1 MTKAI
6 IKTFNDTENA
16 IENTF
21 AQNVK
26 TVYAP
31 FIKAVQERD
40 TAHEFMKGEKGAPA
54 AKLAYDIE
62 HGFRD
67 EKGEFLIKGGQPALT
82 WARHFSTYT
91 VKELQE
97 VKGANIST
105 AYKNVNA
112 AKRREKVT
120 NKKPAK
126 AAADDKAAENADT
139 NKPANIADMAAQ
151 IVKTLGKKKAN
162 ELSIAIADLCNDYQE
177 DEKVAKN
184 A

>member
-54 AKLAYDIE
+54 AKLAYDVE

-82 WARHFSTYT
+82 WARHFATYT

-120 NKKPAK
+120 TKKPAK
-126 AAADDKAAENADT
+126 AADNKAADNAAD
-139 NKPANIADMAAQ
+139 NKPANIQDMAVQ
-151 IVKTLGKKKAN
+151 IVKTLGKKEAEK
-162 ELSIAIADLCNDYQE
+162 LSIAIADLCNDYQE
-177 DEKVAKN
+177 NEKVTKTA
-184 A
+184 

>member
-40 TAHEFMKGEKGAPA
+40 NAHEFMKGEKGAPA

-67 EKGEFLIKGGQPALT
+67 EKGDFLIKGGQPALT

-126 AAADDKAAENADT
+126 AADNKATENAET
-139 NKPANIADMAAQ
+139 NKPANIAEMAAQ

-177 DEKVAKN
+177 DEKITKN

>member
-40 TAHEFMKGEKGAPA
+40 NAHEFFKGEKGAPA
-54 AKLAYDIE
+54 AKLAYDVE

-67 EKGEFLIKGGQPALT
+67 EKGDFLIKGGQPALT
-82 WARHFSTYT
+82 WARHFSTYS
-91 VKELQE
+91 VLELE
-97 VKGANIST
+97 DVKGANIST

-120 NKKPAK
+120 TKKPANAKSDK
-126 AAADDKAAENADT
+126 ATDKAATD
-139 NKPANIADMAAQ
+139 KPANISDMAAQ

-177 DEKVAKN
+177 DEKVTKN

>member
-6 IKTFNDTENA
+6 IKTFNETESA

-31 FIKAVQERD
+31 FFKAVADRD
-40 TAHEFMKGEKGAPA
+40 NAHEALKGEKGAPA
-54 AKLAYDIE
+54 AKLAYDVK

-67 EKGEFLIKGGQPALT
+67 EQGDFLIKGGQPALT

-91 VKELQE
+91 VKELE
-97 VKGANIST
+97 NVKGANIST

-120 NKKPAK
+120 IKKPAK
-126 AAADDKAAENADT
+126 NASDKNASDNAAID
-139 NKPANIADMAAQ
+139 KPANISEMAAQ
-151 IVKTLGKKKAN
+151 IVKTLGKKEAEK
-162 ELSIAIADLCNDYQE
+162 LSIAIADLCNDYQE
-177 DEKVAKN
+177 DEKVTKTA
-184 A
+184 

>member
-6 IKTFNDTENA
+6 IKTFNETESA

-31 FIKAVQERD
+31 FFKAVADRD
-40 TAHEFMKGEKGAPA
+40 NAHEALKGEKGAPA
-54 AKLAYDIE
+54 AKLEYDIK

-67 EKGEFLIKGGQPALT
+67 EKGDFLIKGGQPALT

-91 VKELQE
+91 VKELE
-97 VKGANIST
+97 GVKGANIST
-105 AYKNVNA
+105 AYKNVQA
-112 AKRREKVT
+112 SKRREKVT
-120 NKKPAK
+120 TKKPAK
-126 AAADDKAAENADT
+126 AAASDKATDNAAMD
-139 NKPANIADMAAQ
+139 KPANISEMAAQ

-177 DEKVAKN
+177 DEKQTA
-184 A
+184 

>member
-40 TAHEFMKGEKGAPA
+40 MAHEFMKGEKGGVA
-54 AKLAYDIE
+54 AKLAYDVE

-82 WARHFSTYT
+82 WARHFSTYS
-91 VKELQE
+91 VLELE
-97 VKGANIST
+97 DVKGANIST

-112 AKRREKVT
+112 EKRREKVT

-126 AAADDKAAENADT
+126 AADNKATDKAATD
-139 NKPANIADMAAQ
+139 KPANIADMAAQ
-151 IVKTLGKKKAN
+151 IVKTLGKKEAEK
-162 ELSIAIADLCNDYQE
+162 LSIAIADLCNDYQE
-177 DEKVAKN
+177 NEKAAKN

>member
-1 MTKAI
+1 MTKQI
-6 IKTFNDTENA
+6 IKTFNDTESA

-31 FIKAVQERD
+31 FFKAVADRD
-40 TAHEFMKGEKGAPA
+40 NAHEALKGEKGAPA
-54 AKLAYDIE
+54 AKLEYDIK

-91 VKELQE
+91 VKELQA

-120 NKKPAK
+120 TKKPAK
-126 AAADDKAAENADT
+126 AAADNKAAENAET
-139 NKPANIADMAAQ
+139 NKPANIQDMAAQ
-151 IVKTLGKKKAN
+151 IVKTLGKKEAEK
-162 ELSIAIADLCNDYQE
+162 LSIAIADLCNDYQE
-177 DEKVAKN
+177 DEKLAQN

>member
-54 AKLAYDIE
+54 AKLAYDVE

-120 NKKPAK
+120 TKKPAK
-126 AAADDKAAENADT
+126 AADNKAADNAAD
-139 NKPANIADMAAQ
+139 NKPANIQDMAVQ
-151 IVKTLGKKKAN
+151 IVKTLGKKEAEK
-162 ELSIAIADLCNDYQE
+162 LSIAIADLCNDYQE
-177 DEKVAKN
+177 NEKVTKTA
-184 A
+184 